1 MNTGICVHQSS
12 ECITIEILLCK
23 GDPNKTKKNN
33 WMYSSIQKHILSCEN
48 KLSVFGGVLES
59 WNTKLFKDQ
68 SEWNNFE
75 YFWNEMILKDSFSKS
90 NYHYITLNDA
100 KQSRNF
106 QYMKIS
112 FIYWFWISNNY
123 EDISISL
130 RTPPTFSWNEY
141 QLLICVRIT
150 PVGKKYFS
158 WYLDTS
164 FEASIQ
170 KVFDLLTHTDTYWHV
185 LLYTNKLN

>member
-1 MNTGICVHQSS
+1 MAFWRT
-12 ECITIEILLCK
+12 
-23 GDPNKTKKNN
+23 NN
-33 WMYSSIQKHILSCEN
+33 WMECTIHSETQLMDEERLC
-48 KLSVFGGVLES
+48 VFGGVLKS

-185 LLYTNKLN
+185 LLYTNKLNQSITG